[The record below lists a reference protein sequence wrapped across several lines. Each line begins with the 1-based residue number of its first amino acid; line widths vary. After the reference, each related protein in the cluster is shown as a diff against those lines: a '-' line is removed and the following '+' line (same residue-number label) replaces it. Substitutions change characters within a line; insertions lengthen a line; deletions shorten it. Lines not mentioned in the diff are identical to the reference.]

1 MIRPFLAALAAALL
15 LGFACGPAAAREP
28 APAVVQGQTSD
39 AVLANAYAKRISN
52 LWVSG
57 RGTVSKLLKDDSKG
71 SRHQRFLLRLDS
83 GQTLL
88 VAHNIDLAP
97 RIESLRMGDGVEFH
111 GEYEW
116 NKKGGVIHWTHHDP
130 QGRRPGGWLR
140 HKGRLFQ

>member
-28 APAVVQGQTSD
+28 VPAVVQGQTSD
-39 AVLANAYAKRISN
+39 AVLANAYAQRISN

-88 VAHNIDLAP
+88 VAHNIELAP
-97 RIESLRMGDGVEFH
+97 RIESLRVGDSVEFH

-130 QGRRPGGWLR
+130 KGRHPGGWLR